1 MKKLL
6 TFLLIPFFTACSQI
20 DTGNVGVESSL
31 GQFKTDVLPPG
42 VYFTAFKNVIE
53 VSVKESALAM
63 QDLKPKSKDN
73 LTMADFDFDL
83 YYTID
88 PSKAADLLMKYKGDL
103 SAPDKDK
110 DGSSMI
116 GVNLITRQSREA
128 AYKMSAEFNAA
139 EMHTKRTELAAGI
152 QKLMQM
158 ELDKDA
164 GKGAFLVTNIIIRNI
179 VTDPAL
185 EASIKAA
192 GQMQFQVE
200 AKRKEIMLAEAE
212 ADRKRAEAKGEADA
226 IKIKASAISAAGG
239 EDYIRLQAI
248 NKWDGKLP
256 TTTGGAVPFI
266 NVK

>member
-6 TFLLIPFFTACSQI
+6 AILVVPFFAACSQI
-20 DTGNVGVESSL
+20 DTGNVGVESTM
-31 GQFKTDVLPPG
+31 GQFKQEELSPG
-42 VYFTAFKNVIE
+42 VYFTLFKNVVE
-53 VSVKESALAM
+53 VSAKENGMAM
-63 QDLKPKSKDN
+63 NDLKPKSKDN

-83 YYTID
+83 YYRID
-88 PSKAADLLMKYKGDL
+88 PSKAADLMMKYRGDL
-103 SAPDKDK
+103 SVPEK
-110 DGSSMI
+110 DGAQML
-116 GVNLITRQSREA
+116 GVNLITRQAREA
-128 AYKMSAEFNAA
+128 AYKAAAEFNAS
-139 EMHTKRTELAAGI
+139 EMHTKRTELGASIMAAM
-152 QKLMQM
+152 QK

-164 GKGAFLVTNIIIRNI
+164 GVGAFNVTNVIIRNI

-192 GQMQFQVE
+192 GQMQFQVD
-200 AKRKEIMLAEAE
+200 AKRKEVALAEAE

-248 NKWDGKLP
+248 SKWDGKLP

>member
-6 TFLLIPFFTACSQI
+6 PILLLPFFAACSQI
-20 DTGNVGVESSL
+20 DTGNIGVESSL
-31 GQFKTDVLPPG
+31 GQYKAEELPPG
-42 VYFTAFKNVIE
+42 VYFTLFKNVVE
-53 VSVKESALAM
+53 VSAKENALAM

-73 LTMADFDFDL
+73 LTMADFDFDI
-83 YYTID
+83 YFRID
-88 PSKAADLLMKYKGDL
+88 PSKASELLMKYRGDL
-103 SAPDKDK
+103 SEADKK

-116 GVNLITRQSREA
+116 GVNLITRQAREA
-128 AYKMSAEFNAA
+128 AYKVAAEFNAG
-139 EMHTKRTELAAGI
+139 EMHTKRTELADGI
-152 QKLMQM
+152 TKAMQK

-164 GKGAFLVTNIIIRNI
+164 GAAAFTITNVIVRNI

-192 GQMQFQVE
+192 GQMQFQVD
-200 AKRKEIMLAEAE
+200 AKRKEVLLAEAE

-248 NKWDGKLP
+248 QKWDGKLP

>member
-6 TFLLIPFFTACSQI
+6 AILLIPFFAACSQI

-31 GQFKTDVLPPG
+31 GQFKTEELPPG

-53 VSVKESALAM
+53 VSAKESALAM
-63 QDLKPKSKDN
+63 NDLKPKSKDN

-103 SAPDKDK
+103 SAPDKD
-110 DGSSMI
+110 GSSMV
-116 GVNLITRQSREA
+116 GVSLISRQAREA
-128 AYKMSAEFNAA
+128 AYKMAAEFQAS

-152 QKLMQM
+152 QKLMQL

-164 GKGAFLVTNIIIRNI
+164 GKGAFSITNIIVRNI

-185 EASIKAA
+185 EAAIKAA
-192 GQMQFQVE
+192 GQMQFQVD
-200 AKRKEIMLAEAE
+200 AKRKEIALAEAE

-248 NKWDGKLP
+248 QKWDGKLP
-256 TTTGGAVPFI
+256 TTTGGVVPFI

>member
-6 TFLLIPFFTACSQI
+6 AIIAAVSLTACSQI

-31 GQFKTDVLPPG
+31 GQFKAEELNPG
-42 VYFTAFKNVIE
+42 VYFTLFKNVIE
-53 VSVKESALAM
+53 VSAKENALAM

-73 LTMADFDFDL
+73 LTMADFDFDV
-83 YYTID
+83 YFRID
-88 PSKAADLLMKYKGDL
+88 PSKAADLLLKYRGDL
-103 SAPDKDK
+103 SVADK
-110 DGSSMI
+110 DGAQMV
-116 GVNLITRQSREA
+116 GVNLITRQAREA
-128 AYKMSAEFNAA
+128 AYRAAAEIQAS
-139 EMHTKRTELAAGI
+139 EMHTKRTDLAAHI
-152 QKLMQM
+152 SKVMQE

-164 GKGAFLVTNIIIRNI
+164 GKGSFLITNIIVRNI

-185 EASIKAA
+185 EAAIKEA
-192 GQMQFQVE
+192 GKMQFAVD
-200 AKRKEIMLAEAE
+200 AKRKEVALAEAE

-226 IKIKASAISAAGG
+226 IKIKASAVAAVGG

-248 NKWDGKLP
+248 EKWDGKLP

>member
-1 MKKLL
+1 MKKL
-6 TFLLIPFFTACSQI
+6 FLFLAIPLFAACSQI

-31 GQFKTDVLPPG
+31 GQFKAEELPPG

-53 VSVKESALAM
+53 VSAKESALAM

-88 PSKAADLLMKYKGDL
+88 PAKAADLMMKYKGDL
-103 SAPDKDK
+103 SPPDK

-116 GVNLITRQSREA
+116 GVNLITRQAREA

-152 QKLMQM
+152 QKLMQT

-164 GKGAFLVTNIIIRNI
+164 GKGAFLVTNIIVRNI

-200 AKRKEIMLAEAE
+200 AKRKEILLAEAE
-212 ADRKRAEAKGEADA
+212 ADRKRAEARGEADA

-239 EDYIRLQAI
+239 EAYIRLQAI
-248 NKWDGKLP
+248 SKWDGKLP

>member
-1 MKKLL
+1 MKKI
-6 TFLLIPFFTACSQI
+6 IPFIVAPLFVACSQI

-31 GQFKTDVLPPG
+31 GQFKSEELAPG

-53 VSVKESALAM
+53 VSAKESALAI

-83 YYTID
+83 YYRID

-103 SAPDKDK
+103 SSPDK

-116 GVNLITRQSREA
+116 GVNLITRQAREA
-128 AYKMSAEFNAA
+128 AYRAAAEISAG
-139 EMHTKRTELAAGI
+139 EMHTKRTDLAASI
-152 QKLMQM
+152 QKYMQQ
-158 ELDKDA
+158 EIDKDA
-164 GKGAFLVTNIIIRNI
+164 GQGSFTITNIIVRNI

-185 EASIKAA
+185 EAAIKEAGKVQFEIKAK
-192 GQMQFQVE
+192 QQSVE
-200 AKRKEIMLAEAE
+200 LAKAEAE
-212 ADRKRAEAKGEADA
+212 RKRVEAQGEADA
-226 IKIKASAISAAGG
+226 IRIKAAAISAQGG
-239 EDYIRLQAI
+239 DDYVRLQAI
-248 NKWDGKLP
+248 AKWDGKLP

>member
-1 MKKLL
+1 MKKFLILALL
-6 TFLLIPFFTACSQI
+6 PIFTACTQI

-31 GQFKTDVLPPG
+31 GQYKKEELVPG
-42 VYFTAFKNVIE
+42 VYFSAFKTIIE
-53 VSVKESALAM
+53 VSAKENALAM
-63 QDLKPKSKDN
+63 NDLKPKSKDN
-73 LTMADFDFDL
+73 LTMADFDFDI
-83 YYTID
+83 YFRID
-88 PSKAADLLMKYKGDL
+88 PAKAADLLMKYRGDL
-103 SAPDKDK
+103 SEADKK
-110 DGSSMI
+110 DGAQMV
-116 GVNLITRQSREA
+116 GVNLIVRQAREA
-128 AYKMSAEFNAA
+128 AYKASAGYPAA
-139 EMHTKRTELAAGI
+139 EMHTKRSELAEDI
-152 QKLMQM
+152 VKTMQK

-164 GKGAFLVTNIIIRNI
+164 GVGAFTITNVIVRNI

-200 AKRKEIMLAEAE
+200 AKKKEVALAEAE
-212 ADRKRAEAKGEADA
+212 ADRKRAEARGEADA

-248 NKWDGKLP
+248 AKWDGKLP

>member
-6 TFLLIPFFTACSQI
+6 AILLLPFFVACSQI

-31 GQFKTDVLPPG
+31 GQFKADELPPG
-42 VYFTAFKNVIE
+42 VYFTLFKNVIE
-53 VSVKESALAM
+53 VSAKESALAM
-63 QDLKPKSKDN
+63 NDLKPKSEDN
-73 LTMADFDFDL
+73 LTMADFDFDI
-83 YYTID
+83 YYRID

-103 SAPDKDK
+103 SAPDKD
-110 DGSSMI
+110 GSSMI
-116 GVNLITRQSREA
+116 GVNLITRQAREA
-128 AYKMSAEFNAA
+128 AYKAAAEFKAA
-139 EMHTKRTELAAGI
+139 EMHTKRTELAEGI
-152 QKLMQM
+152 TTRMQK

-164 GKGAFLVTNIIIRNI
+164 GKGAFTVTNVIVRNI

-192 GQMQFQVE
+192 GQMQFQVD
-200 AKRKEIMLAEAE
+200 AKRKEVALAEAE

-239 EDYIRLQAI
+239 DDYIRLQAI
-248 NKWDGKLP
+248 AKWDGQLP

>member
-1 MKKLL
+1 MKKL
-6 TFLLIPFFTACSQI
+6 FALLVIPFFAACTQI

-31 GQFKTDVLPPG
+31 GQYKTEELPSG
-42 VYFTAFKNVIE
+42 VYFSAFKNIIE
-53 VSVKESALAM
+53 VSAKENALSM

-73 LTMADFDFDL
+73 LTMADFDFDI
-83 YYTID
+83 YYRID
-88 PSKAADLLMKYKGDL
+88 PAKAADLLMKYRGDL
-103 SAPDKDK
+103 SEADKK
-110 DGSSMI
+110 DGAQMV
-116 GVNLITRQSREA
+116 GVNLITRQAREA
-128 AYKMSAEFNAA
+128 AYKAAADFNAS

-152 QKLMQM
+152 NKMMQQ

-164 GKGAFLVTNIIIRNI
+164 GPGSFLITNVIVRNI

-192 GQMQFQVE
+192 GQMQFAVE
-200 AKRKEIMLAEAE
+200 AKKKEVALAEAE

-248 NKWDGKLP
+248 QKWDGALP
-256 TTTGGAVPFI
+256 TTTGGAIPFI

>member
-6 TFLLIPFFTACSQI
+6 LIIAALTMTACSQI
-20 DTGNVGVESSL
+20 DTGNIGVESSL
-31 GQFKTDVLPPG
+31 GQFKAEELPSG
-42 VYFTAFKNVIE
+42 VYFTLFKNVIE
-53 VSVKESALAM
+53 VSAKENALAM

-73 LTMADFDFDL
+73 LTMADFDFDV
-83 YYTID
+83 YYRVD
-88 PSKAADLLMKYKGDL
+88 PSKASELLMKYRGDL
-103 SAPDKDK
+103 SPADK
-110 DGSSMI
+110 DGAQMV

-128 AYKMSAEFNAA
+128 AYKIASEFNAA
-139 EMHTKRTELAAGI
+139 EMHTKRTELAEGI
-152 QKLMQM
+152 TKAMQK

-164 GKGAFLVTNIIIRNI
+164 GPAAFTVTNVIVRNI

-200 AKRKEIMLAEAE
+200 AKRKEVALAEAE

-248 NKWDGKLP
+248 EKWDGKLP
-256 TTTGGAVPFI
+256 TTTGGVVPFI